1 MFSPNHFLTHMHQV
15 ITFLFS
21 TEPRTSPDRSFARLD
36 VVFRPFSKTLT
47 VHKKGRVLYAR
58 YFLLSTRS
66 PSSPGFWATF
76 TFKNFKMACTDFF
89 KTLSKFACYPA
100 LLTSKFC
107 SLRWL
112 TTVLMEYKSTIFN
125 SFEKGSKLFFPS
137 LFNACLSL
145 LPFYVKFEQLNVNK
159 WPKWATE
166 HPMRDWALVG

>member
-1 MFSPNHFLTHMHQV
+1 MTYLVT
-15 ITFLFS
+15 LFS
-21 TEPRTSPDRSFARLD
+21 VMHNKLVTLYYTKRTSPQQQYSVWNL
-36 VVFRPFSKTLT
+36 
-47 VHKKGRVLYAR
+47 
-58 YFLLSTRS
+58 
-66 PSSPGFWATF
+66 
-76 TFKNFKMACTDFF
+76 
-89 KTLSKFACYPA
+89 
-100 LLTSKFC
+100 KFC
-107 SLRWL
+107 LFISKSSHLRHVEVNCTWQSIFLHRYCWKKLNFELCKHSAQFSLTIVLRWL

>member
-1 MFSPNHFLTHMHQV
+1 MHDVACEFVRAAVRSKDAQKQ
-15 ITFLFS
+15 LA
-21 TEPRTSPDRSFARLD
+21 RT
-36 VVFRPFSKTLT
+36 
-47 VHKKGRVLYAR
+47 
-58 YFLLSTRS
+58 
-66 PSSPGFWATF
+66 
-76 TFKNFKMACTDFF
+76 
-89 KTLSKFACYPA
+89 
-100 LLTSKFC
+100 